1 MVNNMQNAGEMPGGD
16 LGQSFS
22 SGVTRT
28 NVSVPMEPS
37 NQQGGE
43 MSQEQMI
50 ANLQDLA
57 SKIETK
63 YQDFNS
69 QKFAS
74 ANKLEVKK
82 REALKEVFNIMETA
96 GIDLTNPEEVKGFLD
111 SLKEQNPELYQIVEQ
126 SLETLFS
133 EGAPVAREFGAVPPV
148 AEEEGGS
155 VPPSGLEQNNMN
167 MNPNENLSQNI

>member
-1 MVNNMQNAGEMPGGD
+1 MQNIE
-16 LGQSFS
+16 GQIPTPTIPS
-22 SGVTRT
+22 SNPIVTG
-28 NVSVPMEPS
+28 NESPVNPEL
-37 NQQGGE
+37 
-43 MSQEQMI
+43 SQEQMI
-50 ANLQDLA
+50 ANLQDMA

-69 QKFAS
+69 QKFVS

-111 SLKEQNPELYQIVEQ
+111 SLKEKNPELYQIVEQ

-133 EGAPVAREFGAVPPV
+133 ENVPKEGVSGEVPVPV
-148 AEEEGGS
+148 TEEGTG
-155 VPPSGLEQNNMN
+155 VIPPSGFEQNNMN
-167 MNPNENLSQNI
+167 INPNENLSQNI